1 MTYWR
6 FHTIEKQISIYLSS
20 TVKNKLRPAFCS
32 IESSGQIKMVA
43 NLPVEG
49 VGRRSLIDEQDKT
62 GMGKIARFLGNPGK
76 RPTVKQQ
83 APIVVPESL
92 VVSDPILKTVQEER
106 ASLYSSSDDSNREFG
121 TITVGQNGSI
131 TTSQGFTGLEKGV
144 TDRILDWLV
153 MAAGSEYVFFLMW
166 CILIIWIVLG
176 CVYKGPNVWQVVM
189 QDGQSL
195 QTYFWD
201 TLLVRQQLISAHEQR
216 IICGVVRSR
225 IASFRRFAKE
235 RRKVVGE
242 QLKERD
248 VRVAD
253 WPVGD
258 VEFSSKLLTENWYD
272 HLCNYFSVIIGSL
285 YTMII
290 FWIGIII
297 WLVCGVIPKPGDNEP
312 PYTGETTGSNPH
324 LVKFSSTWQLYI
336 NSATAVVLLVSSM
349 FLQNIRA
356 RHDKFIAKF
365 VVQVFDADREIE
377 EKFRVECG
385 DIETENPLATIPSAK
400 RTTLQKIIDFYADII
415 GTGVGAFIAVA
426 AIAAWLGVGKLMDW
440 NDDWWLIIGT
450 YTGLI
455 GFLDGFVIR
464 EVYYRIVN
472 EEESNY
478 SEVAKE
484 DLELFKSL
492 GINCPDEY
500 SGKPPTGH
508 MTKLDFRISTWINY
522 VCSSQWSVLLS
533 IAIIIGLIIGA
544 SCLHW
549 STTGQL
555 LANTPTM
562 IIEAFFLIVLIQ
574 AHNWADYQRRVE
586 LTALCGRR
594 QILLNH
600 LKNGSSFSNSSAA
613 VSKSQ

>member
-1 MTYWR
+1 M
-6 FHTIEKQISIYLSS
+6 
-20 TVKNKLRPAFCS
+20 
-32 IESSGQIKMVA
+32 ESSNHIKMAA

-49 VGRRSLIDEQDKT
+49 VGRRTLKDGEDKT
-62 GMGKIARFLGNPGK
+62 GMGKIARFFGNPGK

-83 APIVVPESL
+83 APIVVPEDL
-92 VVSDPILKTVQEER
+92 VVSDPVIKTFQEER
-106 ASLYSSSDDSNREFG
+106 ASLYSSSDDSNQEFG

-131 TTSQGFTGLEKGV
+131 TTSQGFTGLEKGL

-225 IASFRRFAKE
+225 IASFKRFAKE
-235 RRKVVGE
+235 RRKFVG
-242 QLKERD
+242 LKERD
-248 VRVAD
+248 VEVVD
-253 WPVGD
+253 LPVGD

-272 HLCNYFSVIIGSL
+272 RLCNYFSVIIGSL

-297 WLVCGVIPKPGDNEP
+297 WLVCGVIPKRGDNEP

-377 EKFRVECG
+377 EKFRVEC
-385 DIETENPLATIPSAK
+385 
-400 RTTLQKIIDFYADII
+400 ADVV
-415 GTGVGAFIAVA
+415 GTGAGAVIAVA

-484 DLELFKSL
+484 DLELFESL
-492 GINCPDEY
+492 GINCPEEY

-508 MTKLDFRISTWINY
+508 KTKLDFRISTWITY

-533 IAIIIGLIIGA
+533 IAIIIGLIIAA

-562 IIEAFFLIVLIQ
+562 IIEAFFMIVLIQ
-574 AHNWADYQRRVE
+574 AHNWADFQRRVE
-586 LTALCGRR
+586 LSALCGRR
-594 QILLNH
+594 QILLNY
-600 LKNGSSFSNSSAA
+600 LTKGSSESFGNES
-613 VSKSQ
+613 VSKIQ